1 MADQVTNYQCPACTG
16 PLHFDGKIGK
26 LKCDYCGSTF
36 TVEEIEKLYKAK
48 NESAAAAKEEADKK
62 AEKEAAEAAALEQE
76 MQAAQ
81 SASAGA
87 ESAGIGAPASG
98 TGTAASAAAASG
110 GTQAGATSAYA
121 SSHSSHSS
129 YSSAANAGPA
139 SSAAASSGPASA
151 SASSGPA
158 SAPSG
163 PTSASASAQDSS
175 GWGKDAAKMRAYN
188 CTSCGAE
195 LICDETT
202 AATSCPYCGNN
213 TIIPGTFAGTQR
225 PEWVIP
231 FKSEKKDAVNALKSY
246 YKGKVLLP
254 GSFSNNNHLEEIK
267 GVYVPFW
274 LYSGHVDA
282 RGRYEA
288 RKDQIFRQGE
298 YQITRSE
305 HYSVDREGTI
315 SFTRI
320 PVDASTKMPND
331 LMDSIEPFD
340 YRAITEFSLSYMPG
354 FLANKYDVSSK
365 ECGKR
370 AGERARKTAE
380 DALRDTVRGY
390 SSVST
395 AAHEEKIY
403 NEKTEYA
410 VLPVWLLSTKW
421 EGQNFLF
428 AMNGQTGKMIGNLPI
443 ARMKL
448 LLISVMT
455 FILSMLVFGSFMIG
469 GEEADTTSYLITAVF
484 AMVLTMIVNA
494 VLIAQMKPVAQE
506 ARAAAYISLGGIE
519 LSRRNDTYIRTTE
532 SRTRIQNAQP
542 RGGGDGGGQH

>member
-1 MADQVTNYQCPACTG
+1 MEVSMADQVTNYQCPACTG

-36 TVEEIEKLYKAK
+36 TVQEIEKLYKAK
-48 NESAAAAKEEADKK
+48 NESAAAAKEKADKK

-81 SASAGA
+81 NAP
-87 ESAGIGAPASG
+87 ESG
-98 TGTAASAAAASG
+98 AAAASSGIPAQGPAGSQAAQASQSAGSSGVHAG
-110 GTQAGATSAYA
+110 GPAGAQGA
-121 SSHSSHSS
+121 S
-129 YSSAANAGPA
+129 G
-139 SSAAASSGPASA
+139 SSAAASAGAQGSSESHTAGQTNASA
-151 SASSGPA
+151 SPVSSAG
-158 SAPSG
+158 
-163 PTSASASAQDSS
+163 DNS

-225 PEWVIP
+225 PDWVIP
-231 FKSEKKDAVNALKSY
+231 FKSDKKDAVNALKSY

-254 GSFSNNNHLEEIK
+254 GTFSNNNHLEEIK

-274 LYSGHVDA
+274 LYSGDVEA
-282 RGRYEA
+282 QGRYEA
-288 RKDQIFRQGE
+288 KKDQVFRQGE

-305 HYSVDREGTI
+305 HYAVEREGTI
-315 SFTRI
+315 SFSRI
-320 PVDASTKMPND
+320 PVDASTKMPDD

-340 YRAITEFSLSYMPG
+340 YRTITEFSLSYMPG
-354 FLANKYDVSSK
+354 FLANKYDVSQK
-365 ECGKR
+365 ECGKH
-370 AGERARKTAE
+370 AGERARRTAE
-380 DALRDTVRGY
+380 DALRGTVQGY
-390 SSVST
+390 TSVST
-395 AAHEEKIY
+395 SAHKETIC

-443 ARMKL
+443 AKGKQM
-448 LLISVMT
+448 LISILV
-455 FILSMLVFGSFMIG
+455 FILSMLVFGSFMIA
-469 GEEADTTSYLITAVF
+469 GEDVDSTSYLITAVF
-484 AMVLTMIVNA
+484 AIVMTGIVNMVLVS
-494 VLIAQMKPVAQE
+494 QMKPVARE
-506 ARAAAYISLGGIE
+506 SRAAAYVVHGGIK
-519 LSRRNDTYIRTTE
+519 LSHHSDQYLRTTE
-532 SRTRIQNAQP
+532 SRVRIQNSQRP
-542 RGGGDGGGQH
+542 GGGMEHGGPPL

>member
-1 MADQVTNYQCPACTG
+1 MAEKITVYQCPACTG
-16 PLHFDGKIGK
+16 PLKFDGTIGK
-26 LKCDYCGSTF
+26 LKCEYCGSTY
-36 TVEEIEKLYKAK
+36 TTQEIEALYKDK
-48 NESAAAAKEEADKK
+48 NESAAAADAEAQAKADK
-62 AEKEAAEAAALEQE
+62 AEQAARKEAAE
-76 MQAAQ
+76 
-81 SASAGA
+81 SGDAG
-87 ESAGIGAPASG
+87 
-98 TGTAASAAAASG
+98 AASG
-110 GTQAGATSAYA
+110 
-121 SSHSSHSS
+121 
-129 YSSAANAGPA
+129 
-139 SSAAASSGPASA
+139 
-151 SASSGPA
+151 
-158 SAPSG
+158 
-163 PTSASASAQDSS
+163 
-175 GWGKDAAKMRAYN
+175 WGSDAAHMRAYN
-188 CTSCGAE
+188 CTTCGAE
-195 LICDETT
+195 LLCDETT
-202 AATSCPYCGNN
+202 AATSCPYCGNP
-213 TIIPGTFAGTQR
+213 TVIPGKFAGVDR
-225 PEWVIP
+225 PDYVIP
-231 FKSEKKDAVNALKSY
+231 FKVDKKQAVNSFKEY
-246 YKGKVLLP
+246 YKGRLLLP
-254 GSFSNNNHLEEIK
+254 RSFASDNHIEEIK

-274 LYSGHVDA
+274 MFSGEID
-282 RGRYEA
+282 GRAQYEA
-288 RKDQIFRQGE
+288 YKEDKRRVGDE
-298 YQITRSE
+298 EITRRE
-305 HYSVDREGTI
+305 HYDVFREG
-315 SFTRI
+315 SMKFSKI

-542 RGGGDGGGQH
+542 RGGGGKEGGGGI

>member
-1 MADQVTNYQCPACTG
+1 MEVSMADQVTNYQCPACTG

-36 TVEEIEKLYKAK
+36 TVQEIEKLYKAK
-48 NESAAAAKEEADKK
+48 NESAAAAKEKADKK

-81 SASAGA
+81 NAP
-87 ESAGIGAPASG
+87 ESG
-98 TGTAASAAAASG
+98 AAAAFSG
-110 GTQAGATSAYA
+110 IPSQGSAGSAGSHAAQAAQSAGSSGVHAGGPAGAHG
-121 SSHSSHSS
+121 SS
-129 YSSAANAGPA
+129 G
-139 SSAAASSGPASA
+139 SSAAASAGAHGSSGHPAAGQTHTAASPAS
-151 SASSGPA
+151 SAG
-158 SAPSG
+158 
-163 PTSASASAQDSS
+163 DNS

-225 PEWVIP
+225 PDWVIP
-231 FKSEKKDAVNALKSY
+231 FKSDKKDAVNALKTY

-254 GSFSNNNHLEEIK
+254 GTFSNNNHLEEIK

-274 LYSGHVDA
+274 LYSGDVEA
-282 RGRYEA
+282 QGRYEA
-288 RKDQIFRQGE
+288 KKDQVFRQGE

-305 HYSVDREGTI
+305 HYAVEREGTI
-315 SFTRI
+315 SFSRI
-320 PVDASTKMPND
+320 PVDASTKMPDD

-340 YRAITEFSLSYMPG
+340 YRTITEFSLSYMPG
-354 FLANKYDVSSK
+354 FLANKYDVSQK
-365 ECGKR
+365 ECGKH
-370 AGERARKTAE
+370 AGERARRTAE
-380 DALRDTVRGY
+380 DALRGTVQGY
-390 SSVST
+390 TSVATS
-395 AAHEEKIY
+395 AHKETIC

-443 ARMKL
+443 AKGKQM
-448 LLISVMT
+448 LISILV
-455 FILSMLVFGSFMIG
+455 FILSMLVFGSFMIA
-469 GEEADTTSYLITAVF
+469 GEDVDSTSYLITAVF
-484 AMVLTMIVNA
+484 AIVMTAIVNMVLVS
-494 VLIAQMKPVAQE
+494 QMKPVARE
-506 ARAAAYISLGGIE
+506 SHAAAYVVHGGIK
-519 LSRRNDTYIRTTE
+519 LSHHSDQYLRTTE
-532 SRTRIQNAQP
+532 SRVRIQNSQRP
-542 RGGGDGGGQH
+542 GGGMEHGGPPL

>member
-36 TVEEIEKLYKAK
+36 TAQEIEKLYKAK
-48 NESAAAAKEEADKK
+48 NESAAAAKEKADKK

-81 SASAGA
+81 NAPETGEPAVSAGV
-87 ESAGIGAPASG
+87 P
-98 TGTAASAAAASG
+98 
-110 GTQAGATSAYA
+110 
-121 SSHSSHSS
+121 
-129 YSSAANAGPA
+129 
-139 SSAAASSGPASA
+139 SSGPAAQSAGSSGVHAGGPAGAHGHGPSGTPAAGSVGSQSAQSSSGSHTAGQTNA
-151 SASSGPA
+151 SAS
-158 SAPSG
+158 
-163 PTSASASAQDSS
+163 PTSSAGDNS

-225 PEWVIP
+225 PDWVIP
-231 FKSEKKDAVNALKSY
+231 FKSDKKDAVNALKSY

-254 GSFSNNNHLEEIK
+254 GTFSNNNHLEEIK

-274 LYSGHVDA
+274 LYSGDVEA
-282 RGRYEA
+282 QGRYEA
-288 RKDQIFRQGE
+288 KKDQVFRQGE

-305 HYSVDREGTI
+305 HYAVEREGTI
-315 SFTRI
+315 SFSRI
-320 PVDASTKMPND
+320 PVDASTKMPDD

-340 YRAITEFSLSYMPG
+340 YRTITEFSLSYMPG
-354 FLANKYDVSSK
+354 FLANKYDVSQK
-365 ECGKR
+365 ECGKH
-370 AGERARKTAE
+370 AGERARRTAE
-380 DALRDTVRGY
+380 DALRGTVQGY
-390 SSVST
+390 TSVST
-395 AAHEEKIY
+395 SAHKETIC

-428 AMNGQTGKMIGNLPI
+428 AMNGPHLHPCLYSLHAGLRIIYDRRRRCGFHILPDHGGLCHRHDGHCQHGTGLTDETGCP
-443 ARMKL
+443 
-448 LLISVMT
+448 
-455 FILSMLVFGSFMIG
+455 
-469 GEEADTTSYLITAVF
+469 GE
-484 AMVLTMIVNA
+484 
-494 VLIAQMKPVAQE
+494 
-506 ARAAAYISLGGIE
+506 
-519 LSRRNDTYIRTTE
+519 
-532 SRTRIQNAQP
+532 P
-542 RGGGDGGGQH
+542 RGGLRRPRRH